1 MESSMAESSTEIIFE
16 VREAEEGGFW
26 ARALG
31 VNIFTQGDDWEHLK
45 TMVRDAVHC
54 YYTDESAKP
63 KAIRLLLFST
73 REETI
78 AVNPV
83 AA

>member
-1 MESSMAESSTEIIFE
+1 MSPNETEIIFE
-16 VREAEEGGFW
+16 VREAEEGGYH

-31 VNIFTQGDDWEHLK
+31 ANIFTQGEDWDDLK
-45 TMVRDAVHC
+45 RMVRDAVQV
-54 YYTDESAKP
+54 YYQGNPEAP
-63 KAIRLLLFST
+63 KVIRLLLMTT

-78 AVNPV
+78 PVNPL

>member
-1 MESSMAESSTEIIFE
+1 MSESQTEIIFE
-16 VREAEEGGFW
+16 VREAEEGGYN

-31 VNIFTQGDDWEHLK
+31 VNIFTQGDSWEDLK
-45 TMVRDAVHC
+45 VMVRDAVNL
-54 YYTDESAKP
+54 YYEDKSSKP
-63 KAIRLLLFST
+63 KVIRLLHMTT

>member
-1 MESSMAESSTEIIFE
+1 MSEYSPEIVFE
-16 VREAEEGGFW
+16 VREAEEGGYW

-45 TMVRDAVHC
+45 TMARDAVHC
-54 YYTDESAKP
+54 YYGDSEAKP
-63 KAIRLLLFST
+63 KLIRLLLLTT